1 MKLILTQDVNGLG
14 APGDIV
20 EVKDGYGRNFLLP
33 RGMALPWSRGGEKQI
48 GTIKRSQDARA
59 IRDLGHANEV
69 KAQLAAL
76 SVKLEVRAG
85 DAGRL
90 FGAFQ
95 RLHHVSDFPGTGI
108 GLTIVQ
114 RIIRRH
120 GGEIRAEA
128 SAGAGATFF
137 FNLKEAQH
145 GSDEQDHPAG

>member
-48 GTIKRSQDARA
+48 GTIRRSRDARA
-59 IRDLGHANEV
+59 IHDLGRANEV

-85 DAGRL
+85 DTGRL
-90 FGAFQ
+90 FGAVTASDIVDAVSAAGGPALDK
-95 RLHHVSDFPGTGI
+95 RL
-108 GLTIVQ
+108 VQ
-114 RIIRRH
+114 VTAPIKTVGAH
-120 GGEIRAEA
+120 SVNVALHPEVDAQVEVEVVAA
-128 SAGAGATFF
+128 SA
-137 FNLKEAQH
+137 
-145 GSDEQDHPAG
+145 

>member
-1 MKLILTQDVNGLG
+1 MKLILTQDVSGLG

-48 GTIKRSQDARA
+48 STIKRSQDARA

-76 SVKLEVRAG
+76 SVTLEVRAG

-90 FGAFQ
+90 FGAVT
-95 RLHHVSDFPGTGI
+95 VSDVVDAVSAAGGPALDKRSVQLASPIKTI
-108 GLTIVQ
+108 GAHTVTVALHPEVDADVEIDIV
-114 RIIRRH
+114 
-120 GGEIRAEA
+120 AA
-128 SAGAGATFF
+128 
-137 FNLKEAQH
+137 
-145 GSDEQDHPAG
+145 PA

>member
-1 MKLILTQDVNGLG
+1 MKLILTQDVSGLG

-76 SVKLEVRAG
+76 SVTLEVRAG

-90 FGAFQ
+90 FGAVT
-95 RLHHVSDFPGTGI
+95 VSDVVDAVSAAGGPALDKRSVQLASPIKTI
-108 GLTIVQ
+108 GAHTVTVALHPEVDADVEIDIV
-114 RIIRRH
+114 
-120 GGEIRAEA
+120 AA
-128 SAGAGATFF
+128 
-137 FNLKEAQH
+137 
-145 GSDEQDHPAG
+145 PA

>member
-48 GTIKRSQDARA
+48 GTIKRSRDARA

-76 SVKLEVRAG
+76 SVTLEVRAG

-90 FGAFQ
+90 FGAVTASDIVDAVSAAGGPALDKRSVQ
-95 RLHHVSDFPGTGI
+95 VSAPIKTVGAHSVTVALHPEVD
-108 GLTIVQ
+108 
-114 RIIRRH
+114 
-120 GGEIRAEA
+120 
-128 SAGAGATFF
+128 
-137 FNLKEAQH
+137 AQVEV
-145 GSDEQDHPAG
+145 DVVAAPA